1 MPIKFGD
8 LRLYGII
15 WRTILSA
22 QVNDPFSIGYGPNY
36 FSPKHFF
43 PFKFLLLANKISNA
57 SAEVKVMLTIAFN
70 LDLIAV
76 EIALSRSSQ
85 CHNWAKEFGWLKR
98 MDTIRSV
105 ELCTLCVNSWI
116 KEWIARTWT
125 FLRLFIYNF
134 CFM

>member
-1 MPIKFGD
+1 MATYVCMESCGERYFQH
-8 LRLYGII
+8 R
-15 WRTILSA
+15 RTILQHRIWA
-22 QVNDPFSIGYGPNY
+22 NLFFSQ
-36 FSPKHFF
+36 KFF